1 MDLTSPTSLPSS
13 ARFPVLHRSRP
24 KKVFYYGK
32 AVDFRKQSLGLAVIV
47 DTELPGELRAGHW
60 FVFVSRDKK
69 KAKILYWR
77 GTGVALWQI
86 RLERD
91 PFKVGSPRGVTPR
104 PLTWRD
110 LGRFLDRLNVF
121 AGEAHKTMSPKG
133 FS

>member
-1 MDLTSPTSLPSS
+1 
-13 ARFPVLHRSRP
+13 VLYRKRP
-24 KKVFYYGK
+24 KKIFYYGR

-60 FVFVSRDKK
+60 FVFVSCDKK

-77 GTGVALWQI
+77 GTGVALWQM

-91 PFKVGSPRGVTPR
+91 LFKVGSPRSVTTR

-110 LGRFLDRLNVF
+110 LGRFLDGLNVF
-121 AGEAHKTMSPKG
+121 AGEAHQAMSPKR